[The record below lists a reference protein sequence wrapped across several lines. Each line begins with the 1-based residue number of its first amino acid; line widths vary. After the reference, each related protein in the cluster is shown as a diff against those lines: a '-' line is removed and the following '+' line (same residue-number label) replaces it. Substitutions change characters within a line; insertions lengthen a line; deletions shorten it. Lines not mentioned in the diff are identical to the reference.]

1 MENRQALPLVG
12 AVNVRDLG
20 GLETGDHRRVRAHR
34 LLRADSL
41 ANLTAADQAKLVAY
55 GVTAVIDTRSQAE
68 WRREPDQLPSAIRL
82 YHVPLFDDDETESV
96 QTIQRLN
103 HFYASDAHNGHR
115 RMLRVYRRL
124 VLNAQPR
131 AAYRQFFAL
140 LTRNESQTTVFH
152 CTAGKD
158 RTGICALLL
167 LGALGVP
174 VAEIRQD
181 YLRTNDYCLARVVRR
196 LIAARDYQMN
206 RNFQSSII
214 DLSIASPAYFDQALT
229 LIDGEFGSIRDYLV
243 DFVGV
248 SESVIQRL
256 QQTYLTSELA

>member
-1 MENRQALPLVG
+1 MMKRQALPLAG

-20 GLETGDHRRVRAHR
+20 GLETFDHRRVRTHR

-41 ANLTAADQAKLVAY
+41 ANLTVADQEKLVAY
-55 GVTAVIDTRSQAE
+55 GVTTVIDTRSQAE
-68 WRREPDQLPSAIRL
+68 WRQAPDKLPEWIQLTHI
-82 YHVPLFDDDETESV
+82 PLFDNDETESV

-103 HFYASDAHNGHR
+103 QFYASDAHNGYR

-131 AAYRQFFAL
+131 QAYRQFFDL
-140 LTRNESQTTVFH
+140 LTQDKPQTVVFH

-158 RTGICALLL
+158 RTGLCALLL

-174 VAEIRQD
+174 ISQIKQD
-181 YLRTNDYCLARVVRR
+181 YLRTNQYCLARVVRR

-206 RNFQSSII
+206 ANFQSSVI
-214 DLSIASPAYFDQALT
+214 DLSIASPDYFDQALT
-229 LIDGEFGSIRDYLV
+229 LITGEFGSISNYLV

-248 SESVIQRL
+248 SASVIRRL
-256 QQTYLTSELA
+256 QQTYLTSELT